1 MADPAPVT
9 TTEGR
14 TADPPDLSAGAVYFF
29 AVVAATLPL
38 FNLKP
43 NRIADG
49 EAIHLW
55 QYARGRLPWA
65 LLVLL
70 AVSAVVFAVS
80 RWQLDRRRW
89 SIRVWAAAAMVLPFA
104 AIHFSFERAL
114 GTLADQELA
123 RATPGTGTVLM
134 LVSSIAAWHW
144 LSRQDDP
151 RGKIY
156 TRIAVLL
163 SVAVLVSMAMIGWF
177 DNLSVVREWLVRR
190 DRFWTEVARHLS
202 LAFTAVGA
210 ATMLGI
216 PAGILA
222 FRNKRIGGSILGL
235 VSSIQTVPSLA
246 MFGLLIAPLAA
257 LSRAVPVLRQLGVS
271 GVGAAP
277 ALIALT
283 LYAMLPIVRNTYTAL
298 SVVPETVIESGRGMG
313 MGRFQLF
320 TMVEVPIAAP
330 VVLAG
335 IRVSA
340 VQAIGNTAV
349 AALIGA
355 GGLGWFVF
363 QGLGQAANDLIILG
377 VIPTVLLALIVDRLF
392 SYAHRLLPRGVGEI
406 T

>member
-1 MADPAPVT
+1 MADPVPSPT
-9 TTEGR
+9 P
-14 TADPPDLSAGAVYFF
+14 ADADGAPPDLSAAAVFFF
-29 AVVAATLPL
+29 AVAALLLPL

-49 EAIHLW
+49 TAIHIW
-55 QYARGRLPWA
+55 QHAGGPLPW
-65 LLVLL
+65 LLVGTMILSL
-70 AVSAVVFAVS
+70 VVYLRS
-80 RWQLDRRRW
+80 RESLDSRRW
-89 SIRVWAAAAMVLPFA
+89 AIRLWAVAALVLPFA
-104 AIHFSFERAL
+104 AIHTGFGRAVVE
-114 GTLADQELA
+114 LADQDLA
-123 RATPGTGTVLM
+123 RATPSTGTVMM

-144 LSRQDDP
+144 LSRNDDA
-151 RGKIY
+151 KTAII
-156 TRIAVLL
+156 TRIAAILAALTFVAMVL
-163 SVAVLVSMAMIGWF
+163 AGWF
-177 DNLSVVREWLVRR
+177 EHLSVVQEWLVRR
-190 DRFWTEVARHLS
+190 DRFWSEVARHLG
-202 LAFTAVGA
+202 LAFTAVA
-210 ATMLGI
+210 SATLLGI

-222 FRNKRIGGSILGL
+222 FRRKRIGGTILGL
-235 VSSIQTVPSLA
+235 VSSIQTIPSLA

-257 LSRAVPVLRQLGVS
+257 LSRAVPALRQLGVS
-271 GVGAAP
+271 GVGGTP

-320 TMVEVPIAAP
+320 RMVEVPIAAP

-377 VIPTVLLALIVDRLF
+377 VIPTVVLALIVDRAF
-392 SYAHRLLPRGVGEI
+392 SVVSRLLPRGVGE
-406 T
+406 TQ